1 MRSPTGSCRSAA
13 SQRSRRG
20 SNSVHI
26 DWQLLRGLL
35 QQNMIEIP
43 EEIRKNLNKTFG
55 IHLHVIFFD
64 FQLQKCNDYLSKPK

>member
-1 MRSPTGSCRSAA
+1 MPWKMRSPTGSCRSAA

-35 QQNMIEIP
+35 QQNMTEIP
-43 EEIRKNLNKTFG
+43 EEIRKTK
-55 IHLHVIFFD
+55 
-64 FQLQKCNDYLSKPK
+64 